1 VGTPGVRFG
10 GLSVFDSGS
19 TAGATGSLFWDS
31 QNNNWVYQQV
41 TGSTYTGGMLIS
53 GPRNFAGLGNEQG
66 TTSGSLMKG
75 QGGDHMTSSAIFE
88 DGYKATFY
96 GTSLMVSSSGL
107 VGIGETSP
115 ASKLS
120 IGGIQGSTI
129 ASNVALLVGN
139 NGAAGTVGN
148 LIQIGLHYNPA
159 GATPASI
166 IGANFTSTTGYTK
179 SDIFFA
185 TRDVTTDTA
194 PTERLRITS
203 AGNVGIGSTSP
214 STTLDVSG
222 SGRFTGTLNIGN
234 DVTNSS
240 LVFKT
245 GGSTNYSATISTNS
259 NVDQFNI
266 LGGSTAGYDNG
277 SSIGLV
283 GADRYGT
290 KTAGMLTLN
299 AGNAV
304 NNTAYGY
311 ISMNTGNTERLKI
324 TYAGNIGIGI
334 TNPDANLVIGN
345 LNTAGKGSI
354 NGASGTINR
363 AIINCPYPGAAA
375 LTLAYYSSA
384 YGLDIWVNG
393 DGTGLAPV
401 YIDQRNTEAI
411 IFRRSTQA
419 TAAESMRITGG
430 GYVGIGT
437 TSPTNTLQVNGNIRY
452 GSIGLIRNT
461 QVTLNGNS
469 TTGDVFRFL
478 DSNGNLLGNGAI
490 AGTFHVVAYDT
501 ATGGNQTQ
509 YEIRL
514 LSGGNGTGNASLTVV
529 SNLTRGTAPM
539 ANLTLVNDGG
549 SGGVKI
555 QGTTAASGVTG
566 AILWINFIGNVT

>member
-1 VGTPGVRFG
+1 MLEVSSSQQQISSSLLQVSASYIS
-10 GLSVFDSGS
+10 LSGS
-19 TAGATGSLFWDS
+19 YTTFSGSASTRITANSSSIQQVSSSQQQISASLLNVVANYATTGSNSFRANQSITGSLVVS
-31 QNNNWVYQQV
+31 STITAQTLVVQTVTSSIVYSSGSNLFGNQLSNTQTF
-41 TGSTYTGGMLIS
+41 TGSVNIT
-53 GPRNFAGLGNEQG
+53 
-66 TTSGSLMKG
+66 GSLM
-75 QGGDHMTSSAIFE
+75 
-88 DGYKATFY
+88 
-96 GTSLMVSSSGL
+96 
-107 VGIGETSP
+107 
-115 ASKLS
+115 
-120 IGGIQGSTI
+120 
-129 ASNVALLVGN
+129 
-139 NGAAGTVGN
+139 
-148 LIQIGLHYNPA
+148 
-159 GATPASI
+159 
-166 IGANFTSTTGYTK
+166 TTGN
-179 SDIFFA
+179 
-185 TRDVTTDTA
+185 VTTT
-194 PTERLRITS
+194 
-203 AGNVGIGSTSP
+203 GISY
-214 STTLDVSG
+214 
-222 SGRFTGTLNIGN
+222 IGN

-245 GGSTNYSATISTNS
+245 GGSTNYSAIISTNS

-290 KTAGMLTLN
+290 KTAGMLTLS

-345 LNTAGKGSI
+345 LNTAGKGSV

-363 AIINCPYPGAAA
+363 LIVNCPYPGASA

-393 DGTGLAPV
+393 DGTGLAPI
-401 YIDQRNTEAI
+401 YFDQRQTEAI
-411 IFRRSTQA
+411 IFRRSTYG

-461 QVTLNGNS
+461 TVTLNGNS

-478 DSNGNLLGNGAI
+478 DSNGTLLGNGAI

-539 ANLTLVNDGG
+539 ANLTLVNDGSG
-549 SGGVKI
+549 GGVKI

-566 AILWINFIGNVT
+566 AILWINFIGNVV

>member
-53 GPRNFAGLGNEQG
+53 GPRNTGGLGNEAG
-66 TTSGSLMKG
+66 TTNNAVMKG
-75 QGGDHMTSSAIFE
+75 MGGDHITSSAIFE
-88 DGYKATFY
+88 
-96 GTSLMVSSSGL
+96 VSGS
-107 VGIGETSP
+107 VGIGTSAP
-115 ASKLS
+115 FSTLTI
-120 IGGIQGSTI
+120 IGQTSNMLGSNTGSALVLGQGGST
-129 ASNVALLVGN
+129 GN
-139 NGAAGTVGN
+139 YS
-148 LIQIGLHYNPA
+148 QIGFTQAITSVYSPVA
-159 GATPASI
+159 
-166 IGANFTSTTGYTK
+166 IGYVETVSSGYTYG
-179 SDIFFA
+179 DFVIG
-185 TRDVTTDTA
+185 TRNVNTDTA
-194 PTERLRITS
+194 PTERMRITN
-203 AGNVGIGSTSP
+203 AGSVGIGTTAP

-245 GGSTNYSATISTNS
+245 GGSTSYSATISTNS

-290 KTAGMLTLN
+290 KTAGMLTLS

-304 NNTAYGY
+304 NNTTYGY
-311 ISMNTGNTERLKI
+311 ISMNTGNTERI
-324 TYAGNIGIGI
+324 RISYAGNTGIGTSSPSYLLDLSRGGNNRMINITGGGTGYQYLNWENTGASLLIGIDNSTGGGL
-334 TNPDANLVIGN
+334 T
-345 LNTAGKGSI
+345 T
-354 NGASGTINR
+354 
-363 AIINCPYPGAAA
+363 GAAA
-375 LTLAYYSSA
+375 YSSA
-384 YGLDIWVNG
+384 ITTQNATNLSL
-393 DGTGLAPV
+393 GT
-401 YIDQRNTEAI
+401 NN
-411 IFRRSTQA
+411 
-419 TAAESMRITGG
+419 AERMRITST

-452 GSIGLIRNT
+452 GSVGLIRNT
-461 QVTLNGNS
+461 QVTLTGTS
-469 TTGDVFRFL
+469 ATGDVFRFL
-478 DSNGNLLGNGAI
+478 DSNGSLMGQGAI
-490 AGTFHVVAYDT
+490 AGTLHVVAYDL

-509 YEIRL
+509 YEIRI

-549 SGGVKI
+549 GGGVKI

-566 AILWINFIGNVT
+566 AILWFNFVGTIV